1 MTRSQALALATER
14 LAHLS
19 DPAGEALQLLMQ
31 TDGFDRVQWML
42 DPDAELSASEFF
54 QQCLERR
61 SQGESLASIRGLAG
75 FLDYELAVGTG
86 VLIPRPDTE
95 TFVQIKWGPG
105 PVVDLG
111 TGSGALAR
119 WAVDAQAS
127 PVFAIDKSL
136 QALSYARRNLPLAVT
151 LLRGDWASMLADQSM
166 GTILSNPPYID
177 SAEPELLGDGVRCEP
192 RQALVADDA
201 GYSDLR
207 TLIEQGRRVL
217 KLGGY
222 LWMEHG
228 HQQAAEVREELRQAG
243 YGSIETLVDLPG
255 KERITGGCWHG

>member
-14 LAHLS
+14 LAHLPDS
-19 DPAGEALQLLMQ
+19 AGEAMQLLMQ
-31 TDGFDRVQWML
+31 VDGFDRVQWML
-42 DPDAELSASEFF
+42 APGAEINSPERFH
-54 QQCLERR
+54 QCLERR
-61 SQGESLASIRGLAG
+61 SQGESLASIRGSAG
-75 FLDYELAVGTG
+75 FLDYDLAVGPG

-105 PVVDLG
+105 SGVDLG

-119 WAVDAQAS
+119 WALDAQAS
-127 PVFAIDKSL
+127 PVFAIEKSL

-177 SAEPELLGDGVRCEP
+177 AAEPELSGDGVRCEP

-217 KLGGY
+217 KPGGY

-228 HQQAAEVREELRQAG
+228 HQQAARVREALRQAG
-243 YGSIETLVDLPG
+243 YGAVETLVDLPG

>member
-14 LAHLS
+14 LAHLPDS
-19 DPAGEALQLLMQ
+19 AGEAMQLLMQ
-31 TDGFDRVQWML
+31 VDGFDRVQWML
-42 DPDAELSASEFF
+42 APDAEINSLGRF

-61 SQGESLASIRGLAG
+61 SQGESLASIRGSAG
-75 FLDYELAVGTG
+75 FLDYDLAVGPG

-95 TFVQIKWGPG
+95 AFVQIKWGPG

-119 WAVDAQAS
+119 WALDAQAS
-127 PVFAIDKSL
+127 PVVAIEKSL

-177 SAEPELLGDGVRCEP
+177 AAEPELSGDGVRCEP
-192 RQALVADDA
+192 RQALVADDS
-201 GYSDLR
+201 GYSDLK

-217 KLGGY
+217 KPGGY

-228 HQQAAEVREELRQAG
+228 HQQAARVREALRQAG
-243 YGSIETLVDLPG
+243 YGAVETLVDLSG

>member
-14 LAHLS
+14 LAHLRDS
-19 DPAGEALQLLMQ
+19 AGEAMQLLMQ
-31 TDGFDRVQWML
+31 VDGFDRVQWML
-42 DPDAELSASEFF
+42 APDAEINSPERF

-61 SQGESLASIRGLAG
+61 SQGESLASIRGSAG
-75 FLDYELAVGTG
+75 FLDYDLAVGPG

-127 PVFAIDKSL
+127 PVFAIERSL

-177 SAEPELLGDGVRCEP
+177 AAEPELSGDGVRCEP

-201 GYSDLR
+201 GYSELR

-217 KLGGY
+217 MPGGY

-228 HQQAAEVREELRQAG
+228 HQQAARVREALRQAG
-243 YGSIETLVDLPG
+243 YGAVETLVDLPG

>member
-14 LAHLS
+14 LAHLPDS
-19 DPAGEALQLLMQ
+19 AGEAMQLLMQ
-31 TDGFDRVQWML
+31 VDGFDRVQWML
-42 DPDAELSASEFF
+42 APDAEINSPERF

-61 SQGESLASIRGLAG
+61 SQGESLASIRGSAG
-75 FLDYELAVGTG
+75 FLDYDLAVGPG

-119 WAVDAQAS
+119 WALDAQAS
-127 PVFAIDKSL
+127 PVFAIERSL

-177 SAEPELLGDGVRCEP
+177 AAEPELSGDGVRCEP
-192 RQALVADDA
+192 RQALVADDS
-201 GYSDLR
+201 GYSDLK

-217 KLGGY
+217 KPGGY

-228 HQQAAEVREELRQAG
+228 HQQAARVREALCQAG
-243 YGSIETLVDLPG
+243 YGAVETLVDLPG
-255 KERITGGCWHG
+255 KERITGGCWNG

>member
-14 LAHLS
+14 LAHLPDS
-19 DPAGEALQLLMQ
+19 AGEAMQLLMQ
-31 TDGFDRVQWML
+31 VDGFDRVQWML
-42 DPDAELSASEFF
+42 APDAEINSLERF

-61 SQGESLASIRGLAG
+61 SQGESLASIRGSAG
-75 FLDYELAVGTG
+75 FLDYDLAVGPG

-119 WAVDAQAS
+119 WALDAQAS
-127 PVFAIDKSL
+127 PVFAIEKSL

-166 GTILSNPPYID
+166 GTILSNPPYIEA
-177 SAEPELLGDGVRCEP
+177 AEPELSGDGVRCEP
-192 RQALVADDA
+192 RQALVADDS
-201 GYSDLR
+201 GYSDLK

-217 KLGGY
+217 KPGGY

-228 HQQAAEVREELRQAG
+228 HQQAARVREALRQAG
-243 YGSIETLVDLPG
+243 YGAVETLVDLPG
-255 KERITGGCWHG
+255 KERISGGCWHG

>member
-14 LAHLS
+14 LAHLP
-19 DPAGEALQLLMQ
+19 DPAGEAMQLLMQ
-31 TDGFDRVQWML
+31 VDGFDRVQWML
-42 DPDAELSASEFF
+42 APDAELNSPERF

-61 SQGESLASIRGLAG
+61 SQGESLASIRGSAG
-75 FLDYELAVGTG
+75 FLDYDLAVGPG

-111 TGSGALAR
+111 AGSGALAR
-119 WAVDAQAS
+119 WAVDAQSS
-127 PVFAIDKSL
+127 PVFAIEKSL

-166 GTILSNPPYID
+166 GTMLSNPPYID
-177 SAEPELLGDGVRCEP
+177 AAEPELSGDGARCEP

-217 KLGGY
+217 KPGGY

-228 HQQAAEVREELRQAG
+228 HQQAAQVREDLRQAG
-243 YGSIETLVDLPG
+243 YVSIETLVDLPG

>member
-1 MTRSQALALATER
+1 MTRSQALALATKR
-14 LAHLS
+14 LAHLPDS
-19 DPAGEALQLLMQ
+19 AGEAMQLLMQ
-31 TDGFDRVQWML
+31 VDGFDRVQWML
-42 DPDAELSASEFF
+42 DPDAKLNAPEHF

-61 SQGESLASIRGLAG
+61 SQGESLASIRGSAG
-75 FLDYELAVGTG
+75 FLDYDLAVGPG

-111 TGSGALAR
+111 AGSGALAR
-119 WAVDAQAS
+119 WAVDSQAS

-166 GTILSNPPYID
+166 GTMLSNPPYID
-177 SAEPELLGDGVRCEP
+177 EAESELSGDGVRCEP

-201 GYSDLR
+201 GYSDLNI
-207 TLIEQGRRVL
+207 LIEQGRRVL
-217 KLGGY
+217 KPGGY

-228 HQQAAEVREELRQAG
+228 HLQAAQVRERLLQAG
-243 YGSIETLVDLPG
+243 YSQIETFLDLPG
-255 KERITGGCWHG
+255 KERVTGGRWDG

>member
-14 LAHLS
+14 LAHLPDS
-19 DPAGEALQLLMQ
+19 AGEAMQLLMQ
-31 TDGFDRVQWML
+31 VDGFDRVHWML
-42 DPDAELSASEFF
+42 APDAEINSPERF

-61 SQGESLASIRGLAG
+61 SQGESLASIRGSAG
-75 FLDYELAVGTG
+75 FLDYDLAVGPG

-95 TFVQIKWGPG
+95 PLFRLSGAPVQ
-105 PVVDLG
+105 VVDLG

-119 WAVDAQAS
+119 WALDAQAS
-127 PVFAIDKSL
+127 PVFAIEKSL

-177 SAEPELLGDGVRCEP
+177 AAEPELSGDGVRCEP

-217 KLGGY
+217 KPGGY

-228 HQQAAEVREELRQAG
+228 HQQAARVREALRQAG
-243 YGSIETLVDLPG
+243 YGAVETLVDLPG